1 MHGANNAAR
10 LTISANGTWARN
22 SEAAESFRRALQ
34 NGLGYG
40 AISRVAHRLVGIVP
54 EHSVTDQV
62 EGAHRL
68 SVAVALEALR
78 EVPNPA
84 AILTQLLAPLGL
96 SVYATAPDRV
106 TSAPLEALAG
116 ATADLGRVAAE
127 LWKALAD
134 GRVDA
139 RERSAILGEVATL
152 ESACMGIRAS
162 VSGGDL

>member
-62 EGAHRL
+62 EADDQQAHLGDRFALTGIVHPPPAERARGQDQPLDRGRL
-68 SVAVALEALR
+68 LQ
-78 EVPNPA
+78 PC
-84 AILTQLLAPLGL
+84 Q
-96 SVYATAPDRV
+96 
-106 TSAPLEALAG
+106 
-116 ATADLGRVAAE
+116 
-127 LWKALAD
+127 
-134 GRVDA
+134 
-139 RERSAILGEVATL
+139 
-152 ESACMGIRAS
+152 
-162 VSGGDL
+162 